1 MELHPVLF
9 WLSSHPTEIKVLLT
23 SAGITASG
31 VALRPDHMLAQ
42 PLLRETTTDFSD
54 K

>member
-9 WLSSHPTEIKVLLT
+9 WLSSHPTEIKVLRT
-23 SAGITASG
+23 SAGKTASG
-31 VALRPDHMLAQ
+31 VALRPGHMLTQ
-42 PLLRETTTDFSD
+42 PLLRETATDISD